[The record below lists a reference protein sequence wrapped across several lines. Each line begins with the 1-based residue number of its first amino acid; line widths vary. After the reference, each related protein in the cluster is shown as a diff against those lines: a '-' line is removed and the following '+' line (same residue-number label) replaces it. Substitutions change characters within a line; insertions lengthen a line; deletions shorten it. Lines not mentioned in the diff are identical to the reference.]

1 MPPLSDDEIR
11 QLTAK
16 IQGELAGTDFACSS
30 LTRIPGGSAS
40 FVFRGDLMSPLSL
53 REGSTLRSVLR
64 SVIVKKAT
72 DFATV
77 NSDFALD
84 SERSVSNGA
93 GASPSCVLKLT
104 SKRTT
109 RT

>member
-11 QLTAK
+11 QLTAE
-16 IQGELAGTDFACSS
+16 IQEEIAGTDFACSS

-53 REGSTLRSVLR
+53 REGSSLRSVLE

-72 DFATV
+72 KFAAVDT
-77 NSDFALD
+77 DFALD
-84 SERSVSNGA
+84 SARSVSNGTKI
-93 GASPSCVLKLT
+93 SPSCV
-104 SKRTT
+104 
-109 RT
+109 